1 MATAVGGTNGADAT
15 SAADGAADRHL
26 LSPLTG
32 LWSIEHVHPRHIDM
46 FRRLRYF
53 VILNRDPI
61 SIVEMLR
68 L

>member
-32 LWSIEHVHPRHIDM
+32 LWSIESVHPRYIDM
-46 FRRLRYF
+46 FR
-53 VILNRDPI
+53 
-61 SIVEMLR
+61 
-68 L
+68 